1 MKTTRYSLII
11 TGHITCVLLYF
22 KLPVTESDMRIDSL
36 RQEVPKHFP
45 IFSFGSQKPS
55 TKGCPLFLPVGHVIP
70 ICKSFSLLQVH
81 RYFRPV
87 RSRSSSRKQ
96 FSPKS
101 KYPCKEKKTSLCK
114 LISKK
119 LFVSENDNRD
129 ELDRK
134 KKVNKEI
141 INCTSG
147 HSTGNNTWVKI
158 LKAKLS
164 GWVFLLMH

>member
-1 MKTTRYSLII
+1 MKTTYYSLII
-11 TGHITCVLLYF
+11 TDHLTCVLLYF

-70 ICKSFSLLQVH
+70 ICKSFSLLQFH
-81 RYFRPV
+81 QCFRPV
-87 RSRSSSRKQ
+87 RLRSSSQKQ
-96 FSPKS
+96 FSPES

-129 ELDRK
+129 EVDRK

-158 LKAKLS
+158 LRAKLS

>member
-1 MKTTRYSLII
+1 MKTTHYSLII
-11 TGHITCVLLYF
+11 TDHLTCMLLYF

-87 RSRSSSRKQ
+87 RFLRSSSRKQ
-96 FSPKS
+96 FSQKS
-101 KYPCKEKKTSLCK
+101 KYPCKEKKTSLC
-114 LISKK
+114 
-119 LFVSENDNRD
+119 E
-129 ELDRK
+129 
-134 KKVNKEI
+134 
-141 INCTSG
+141 
-147 HSTGNNTWVKI
+147 
-158 LKAKLS
+158 KAKSSLCLRMRT
-164 GWVFLLMH
+164 VTT